1 LGILNLPVNSSLF
14 KLTVHKTT
22 DEGLPMSDFEEETID
37 EITFAVSLKYHINYS
52 TLKEGFSGLLLMSLM
67 SLIAGM
73 VLGKMTGV
81 LESLPGLILL
91 ITPAIGMRGNIFGA
105 MGSRL
110 GTALHTG
117 MFSTSLKS
125 YSVLSQNIF
134 ASMVNTILISFA
146 LGVMA
151 SGFAFILNI
160 QSIGLVEFVLISM
173 IGGIIS
179 SIFVL
184 LITVGVAVTG
194 YKREWD
200 LDNMS
205 APIITAAGDMVTL
218 PALFL
223 AIILIGGES
232 SNNHSILFGIFVIL
246 GIITVLYAIRSR
258 LDIMKRIVYES
269 IPILLV
275 AGAMSTVAGLIIN
288 SKIDGFLILP
298 ALLVMVPLFLEDN
311 NALGGILTSRLSSML
326 HTGMFTP
333 SILPGKQ
340 ILPNFL
346 LIYIYSI
353 VVFPLVGIS
362 AFVASLLMGIDS
374 PSLINMVFISSAA
387 GLIAVTIVNLVGYYI
402 SISTYKLRLDPDTHS
417 IPLLSS
423 IIDAFGAL
431 CFVAVLMLV
440 NLV

>member
-1 LGILNLPVNSSLF
+1 MPV
-14 KLTVHKTT
+14 
-22 DEGLPMSDFEEETID
+22 PDFEEETIED
-37 EITFAVSLKYHINYS
+37 ITFSLSLKYDINYS

-67 SLIAGM
+67 SLVAGM
-73 VLGKMTGV
+73 VLGKMTGL

-125 YSVLSQNIF
+125 YSVLNQNIF

-151 SGFAFILNI
+151 SGFAFILKI

-218 PALFL
+218 PALLL
-223 AIILIGGES
+223 AILLIGGKS
-232 SNNHSILFGIFVIL
+232 SITHSILFGFFVIL
-246 GIITVLYAIRSR
+246 GIITILFAVRSE
-258 LDIMKRIVYES
+258 LDLMKRIVYES
-269 IPILLV
+269 IPVLLL
-275 AGAMSTVAGLIIN
+275 AGVMSTVAGLIIN
-288 SKIDGFLILP
+288 SKLDAFLVLP
-298 ALLVMVPLFLEDN
+298 ALLVMVPLFLENN

-333 SILPGKQ
+333 NILPGKQ
-340 ILPNFL
+340 IFPNFL

-374 PSLINMVFISSAA
+374 PGIFNMIFISTFA

-402 SISTYKLRLDPDTHS
+402 SITTYKLRLDPDTHS

-431 CFVAVLMLV
+431 CFVAVLILM